1 MHFFQKY
8 FNFKQ
13 SAIIFACFLL
23 SWLSPAQAAWPN
35 EKPITLIVP
44 FAIGS
49 VTDTMARIVAPPLS
63 QLLGQKI
70 VIENIPSESGHVG
83 IAYAITQKGDGYSL
97 LYTSNGPLVIEP
109 NMHSVRGRNF
119 PWRDLSPVSLIAYT
133 PQILVINQE
142 WGVEN
147 LAGLIKKLQETPGK
161 FNVGSDG
168 LSSASAVVA
177 RLFMQATNTDLMQ
190 VPYSST
196 QQIMSALLDNQ
207 IQIALLEPGVVE
219 AQLQQNKFRV
229 LATTSTVKANSYALP
244 TLDSIPTFTALGYPT
259 LDTHVWHALLAP
271 AGTPTRIVN
280 KLNEAIEAL
289 LAEPFIQQKF
299 QALYFTPQSS
309 TPYALSNR
317 IELETVQWRNRLK
330 SLSQAN

>member
-1 MHFFQKY
+1 MV
-8 FNFKQ
+8 
-13 SAIIFACFLL
+13 

-35 EKPITLIVP
+35 EKPIKLIVP
-44 FAIGS
+44 SAIGS

-70 VIENIPSESGHVG
+70 VIENMPSESGRVG
-83 IAYAITQKGDGYSL
+83 TAYAMTQKGDGYSL

-109 NMHSVRGRNF
+109 HLHTVRGRKLT
-119 PWRDLSPVSLIAYT
+119 WRNLSPISLIAHT
-133 PQILVINQE
+133 PQVLVINQE
-142 WGVEN
+142 WGIEN
-147 LAGLIKKLQETPGK
+147 LAGLIKRLQETPGK
-161 FNVGSDG
+161 FHVGSDG
-168 LSSASAVVA
+168 VGSTSAVVA

-196 QQIMSALLDNQ
+196 QQMMSALLDNQ

-229 LATTSTVKANSYALP
+229 LAITSTVKTNSYILP

-259 LDTHVWHALLAP
+259 LDTQIWHAILAP

-280 KLNEAIEAL
+280 RLNEAIQAL
-289 LAEPFIQQKF
+289 LAEPAIQQKF

-309 TPYALSNR
+309 TPLALSNR
-317 IELETVQWRNRLK
+317 IELETVQWRNRVKGL
-330 SLSQAN
+330 LQAN